1 MTLQF
6 PIEKNKTRGQQKIFT
21 IYFLEVK
28 TTTTTTTLNLHKYTS
43 CPGESELGET
53 AQNYNEESKLN
64 FEDKERKPQGVK
76 QNVITSK
83 EGKHQAALRLLN
95 SESQTKR
102 M

>member
-53 AQNYNEESKLN
+53 AQNYNEESKLCLRSSGQ
-64 FEDKERKPQGVK
+64 EK
-76 QNVITSK
+76 QNVLTNALADCSFTQNTL
-83 EGKHQAALRLLN
+83 EGQ
-95 SESQTKR
+95 QTR
-102 M
+102 S

>member
-1 MTLQF
+1 MILQF
-6 PIEKNKTRGQQKIFT
+6 PIEKNKTRSQQKIFT

-28 TTTTTTTLNLHKYTS
+28 TTTTTLNLHKYTS
-43 CPGESELGET
+43 CPRESELGET

-64 FEDKERKPQGVK
+64 FEDKERKLQGVK